1 MTDTPTEKL
10 NRALRET
17 DEKSKALND
26 SLQKLAAQGFD
37 NLAKAVSRAN
47 SPQTARKDAG
57 DVAQQ
62 EMAKFLRHELAAGIA
77 TAFGGRAQAQGGQT
91 PLSVVVHNNAG
102 AQVSAQEGYDAFD
115 RKTLEIT
122 IDQMVANSLM
132 RGKET
137 GGVLRTLFGIVP
149 SLIGR

>member
-37 NLAKAVSRAN
+37 GLARAVARAN
-47 SPQTARKDAG
+47 SPQATRKDAS
-57 DVAQQ
+57 DIAQQ
-62 EMAKFLRHELAAGIA
+62 EMANFLRHELAAGIA
-77 TAFGGRAQAQGGQT
+77 TAFGGKAQAAQ
-91 PLSVVVHNNAG
+91 PFSVVIHNNAG
-102 AQVSAQEGYDAFD
+102 AQVSAREGHDAFD

-137 GGVLRTLFGIVP
+137 GGVLRALFGIVP

>member
-1 MTDTPTEKL
+1 MTETPTEKL

-17 DEKSKALND
+17 DEKSKRLND

-37 NLAKAVSRAN
+37 GLARAVARAN
-47 SPQTARKDAG
+47 GPQAARKDAG

-62 EMAKFLRHELAAGIA
+62 EMARFLRHELAAGIA
-77 TAFGGRAQAQGGQT
+77 TAFSGRAQAA
-91 PLSVVVHNNAG
+91 PAFSVVVHNNAG
-102 AQVSAQEGYDAFD
+102 AHVSAREGRDAFD
-115 RKTLEIT
+115 RRTLEIT
-122 IDQMVANSLM
+122 IDQMVAHSLM

-137 GGVLRTLFGIVP
+137 GGVLRALFGIVP